1 MRYITN
7 LSELEVFYMAT
18 KRVVVI
24 TGGAS
29 GIGREACL
37 KFAKE
42 GDRVVVADFN
52 EAGGLETVERIQ
64 SAGGEAIFVKVDVTK
79 QAEVEALVEKA
90 VEVYGRID
98 VMFNN
103 AGIGGAGPVLTQD
116 MDLYHR
122 TINVNQHGVAYGIM
136 AAGNKMKELGI
147 QGVIINTA
155 SVFGFLASPGTFAY
169 HATKGAV
176 IMMSKSAAL
185 ELSPHHIRVVAVAPG
200 AVDTP
205 IIQGFKDKG
214 MLDSMRAKVIGGEL
228 TQPETVANT
237 VYLISLPDA
246 EAINGSVVMADQG
259 YASFK

>member
-1 MRYITN
+1 MT
-7 LSELEVFYMAT
+7 T
-18 KRVVVI
+18 TQRVAVI

-29 GIGREACL
+29 GIGRQACL
-37 KFAKE
+37 KFARK

-52 EAGGLETVERIQ
+52 EASGIETVEHIKKE
-64 SAGGEAIFVKVDVTK
+64 GGEAVFVKVDVSS
-79 QAEVEALVEKA
+79 QESVQALVDEA
-90 VEVYGRID
+90 VAKYGRID

-103 AGIGGAGPVLTQD
+103 AGIGGAGPVLTQN
-116 MDLYHR
+116 MDLYHK
-122 TINVNQHGVAYGIM
+122 TIAVNQHGVAYGIM

-147 QGVIINTA
+147 KGVIINTA

-185 ELSPHHIRVVAVAPG
+185 ELAPHGIRVIAIAPG

-205 IIQGFKDKG
+205 IIQGFKDNG
-214 MLDSMRAKVIGGEL
+214 MLESMKAKVMGGEL
-228 TQPETVANT
+228 TKPETVANS
-237 VYLISLPDA
+237 VYLLSLEEAD
-246 EAINGSVVMADQG
+246 AINGSVVMVDQG

>member
-1 MRYITN
+1 MHT
-7 LSELEVFYMAT
+7 S
-18 KRVVVI
+18 RVVVI

-29 GIGREACL
+29 GIGRETCL
-37 KFAKE
+37 KFARE
-42 GDRVVVADFN
+42 GDRVVVADYN
-52 EAGGLETVERIQ
+52 ETGGQETVQLIKN
-64 SAGGEAIFVKVDVTK
+64 AGGEAVFIRVDVSK
-79 QAEVEALVEKA
+79 QQEVEKLVDKA
-90 VEVYGRID
+90 VEIYDGID

-103 AGIGGAGPVLTQD
+103 AGIGGAGPVLTQN

-122 TINVNQHGVAYGIM
+122 TININQHGVAYGIM
-136 AAGNKMKELGI
+136 AAGNKMKDLGI
-147 QGVIINTA
+147 KGVIINTA

-185 ELSPHHIRVVAVAPG
+185 ELSPYGIRVVAVAPG

-205 IIQGFKDKG
+205 IIQGFKDNGLLNK
-214 MLDSMRAKVIGGEL
+214 MRANVMGGEL
-228 TQPETVANT
+228 TKPESVANT
-237 VYLISLPDA
+237 VYLISLKDA

>member
-1 MRYITN
+1 M
-7 LSELEVFYMAT
+7 ST
-18 KRVVVI
+18 KRVAII

-29 GIGREACL
+29 GIGRETCL
-37 KFAKE
+37 KFASK
-42 GDRVVVADFN
+42 GDRVVVADYN
-52 EAGGLETVERIQ
+52 DKGGQETVDLIIK
-64 SAGGEAIFVKVDVTK
+64 AGGEAIFVKVDVSK
-79 QAEVEALVEKA
+79 QEEVEALLDSTEKH
-90 VEVYGRID
+90 YGRVD

-103 AGIGGAGPVLTQD
+103 AGIGGAGPVLEQN

-122 TINVNQHGVAYGIM
+122 TISINQHGVAYGIM

-147 QGVIINTA
+147 RGVIINTA

-185 ELSPHHIRVVAVAPG
+185 ELAPYGIRVVAVAPG

-205 IIQGFKDKG
+205 IIQGFKDRG
-214 MLDSMRAKVIGGEL
+214 MVDSMRAKVMGGEL
-228 TQPETVANT
+228 TKPETVANS
-237 VYLISLPDA
+237 VYLLSLEEA
-246 EAINGSVVMADQG
+246 EAINGSVVMVDQG